1 MRTYV
6 LRSAV
11 VAGLAF
17 ALVATAAMAQ
27 PPGGPGG
34 PGGQRGPGMFMGP
47 GGGMLGYSQLL
58 RIEKVQKEIEL
69 TDDQKAE
76 LQKIEEQSRD
86 RMRQLFQGGL
96 QDREAARQRFE
107 QARAETQKAI
117 EGVLLPNQVKRL
129 KEIQLQVAGIS
140 AAIMDAEVR
149 KELGVSEEQVQKIR
163 EATQK
168 VMEELRGQRQ
178 EGERP
183 SREQMQQRMQEFRQK
198 VTDAVMAQL
207 TEEQKKKWNGMIGE
221 KFELSPDELFG
232 GFRGPGGAAGPGGP
246 GGQQGGARRG
256 NRGA

>member
-34 PGGQRGPGMFMGP
+34 PGGQRGLGMFMMGP
-47 GGGMLGYSQLL
+47 GGGLVGYSQLL
-58 RIEKVQKEIEL
+58 RNEKVQKEIEL

-76 LQKIEEQSRD
+76 LQKIEEQSRE
-86 RMRQLFQGGL
+86 RMRQVFQGGQ

-129 KEIQLQVAGIS
+129 KEIRLQVAGIS
-140 AAIMDAEVR
+140 AAIMDADVR

-168 VMEELRGQRQ
+168 VMEELRSQRQ

-183 SREQMQQRMQEFRQK
+183 SPEQMQQRMQQFRQK
-198 VTDAVMAQL
+198 VTEAVMAQL
-207 TEEQKKKWNGMIGE
+207 TEEQKKKWNEMIGE
-221 KFELSPDELFG
+221 KFELSLDELFG
-232 GFRGPGGAAGPGGP
+232 GLRGPGNAGRQPGAV
-246 GGQQGGARRG
+246 RRG

>member
-6 LRSAV
+6 LRSAM

-17 ALVATAAMAQ
+17 ALVATAAVAQ
-27 PPGGPGG
+27 PPGG

-76 LQKIEEQSRD
+76 LQKIEEQSRE
-86 RMRQLFQGGL
+86 RMRQLFQGGQ

-129 KEIQLQVAGIS
+129 KEIRLQVAGIS

-149 KELGVSEEQVQKIR
+149 KDLGVSEEQVQKIR
-163 EATQK
+163 EGAQK
-168 VMEELRGQRQ
+168 VIEELRGQRQ

-183 SREQMQQRMQEFRQK
+183 SREQLQQRMQEFRQK
-198 VTDAVMAQL
+198 VADAVMAQL
-207 TEEQKKKWNGMIGE
+207 TEEQKKKWNEMIGE
-221 KFELSPDELFG
+221 KFELGLDELFG
-232 GFRGPGGAAGPGGP
+232 GFRGPGR
-246 GGQQGGARRG
+246 QQGGARRG

>member
-34 PGGQRGPGMFMGP
+34 PGGQRGLGMFMMGP
-47 GGGMLGYSQLL
+47 GGGLVGYSQLL
-58 RIEKVQKEIEL
+58 RNEKVQKEIEL

-76 LQKIEEQSRD
+76 LQKIEEQSRE
-86 RMRQLFQGGL
+86 RMRQLFQGGQ

-129 KEIQLQVAGIS
+129 KEIRLQVAGIS
-140 AAIMDAEVR
+140 AAIMDADVR

-168 VMEELRGQRQ
+168 VMEELRFQRQ

-183 SREQMQQRMQEFRQK
+183 SPEQMQQRMQQFRQK
-198 VTDAVMAQL
+198 VTEAVMAQL
-207 TEEQKKKWNGMIGE
+207 TEEQKKKWNEMIGE
-221 KFELSPDELFG
+221 KFELSLDELFG
-232 GFRGPGGAAGPGGP
+232 GLRGPGNAGRQPGAV
-246 GGQQGGARRG
+246 RRG